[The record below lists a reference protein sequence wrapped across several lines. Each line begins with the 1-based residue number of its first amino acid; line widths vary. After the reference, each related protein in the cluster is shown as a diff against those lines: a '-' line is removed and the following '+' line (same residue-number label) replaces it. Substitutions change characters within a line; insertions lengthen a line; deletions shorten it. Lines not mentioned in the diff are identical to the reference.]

1 MPKKEERQ
9 DNLQAKVIEELKNK
23 IDGLERKIDELITE
37 NTHLRVKIAKMEER
51 LIVNAKKR
59 KRTST
64 KMNKIKDTKIGKF
77 LAEKAPNVLK
87 VVGSAL
93 PDSGTL
99 GIIKNLI
106 DGEPDLSPEEKAQ
119 MHAQLVEL
127 YNLEVKDRDSA
138 RNREVEM
145 MKAGAQDWMMNVTVC
160 SRFIC
165 ICLFNY
171 CNSIYYST

>member
-1 MPKKEERQ
+1 
-9 DNLQAKVIEELKNK
+9 
-23 IDGLERKIDELITE
+23 
-37 NTHLRVKIAKMEER
+37 
-51 LIVNAKKR
+51 
-59 KRTST
+59 
-64 KMNKIKDTKIGKF
+64 MNKIKDTKIGKF

-106 DGEPDLSPEEKAQ
+106 DGEPDLSPEDKAQ

-138 RNREVEM
+138 RQREVEM
-145 MKAGAQDWMMNVTVC
+145 AKAGREDWMMNFTGIVGLGGFVLLLIAIVFITVPEHNKELM
-160 SRFIC
+160 IHTTG
-165 ICLFNY
+165 IVEGIVL
-171 CNSIYYST
+171 SITGYYFGSIAKKRN